1 MTSIKKLLG
10 LSAAL
15 LAVGTFAQQDV
26 LFQAMEDSLNRSMQ
40 ELSDQASI
48 APYFIAYTLHE
59 DEQLQMNS
67 KMGGVFSTRYSST
80 NSLEVSLR
88 VGSYELDNTNFLTTR
103 FGPPSVQSLTA
114 SIAPHEFDYEQLRL
128 KLWLLTD
135 GAYKQAVEA
144 YGEKTTALNNNSI
157 DYGVPDFTQRDP
169 VVYRDDRV
177 HGELNKKAMTQRL
190 NEISQVLL
198 EYPELFSTNTFVNV
212 DIHQDYYM
220 DTEGTSFTRVDDI
233 AETTIRMNTRAEN
246 GAELSDVV
254 TDIVRTADQFENLD
268 TLKAKVRSVAETL
281 TAMRTAPEM
290 ENYNGPVL
298 FVGQAATEVI
308 ARILGSAV
316 TAEKNPVRKSGTNI
330 SVASSPRNPFQARI
344 GARVLPRDFLV
355 YNDSTIRGYEGHS
368 LHGYIP
374 IDAEGVLST
383 RTTIIE
389 RGMLRG
395 LLTSR
400 QPVKGIPQSTGNKL
414 AGNGPVPTNLIVET
428 TRGLSDEELMEEFQL
443 LVGDRQL
450 EFGMLVKRIAVG
462 TGSAGNRPRSLSVKE
477 AYRVYEDGEHELV
490 QPSRV
495 EQFML
500 GNFKDIIAAS
510 EKFNVKT
517 RMGRYSVGPRNQ
529 PATNIMTVVTPDLLF
544 EEITMN
550 TSQPVKPK
558 PPILSNP
565 RAES

>member
-169 VVYRDDRV
+169 VVYRDVRV

>member
-1 MTSIKKLLG
+1 MISYKTFLG
-10 LSAAL
+10 LSAAF
-15 LAVGTFAQQDV
+15 LAVGALAQQDV

-40 ELSDQASI
+40 ELSDQATV

-59 DEQLQMNS
+59 DEQLQMSS
-67 KMGGVFSTRYSST
+67 KMGGVYSTRHSSS
-80 NSLEVSLR
+80 NSLEVNLR
-88 VGSYELDNTNFLTTR
+88 VGSYEMDNTNFLSSR
-103 FGPPSVQSLTA
+103 FSPPNVLSLTA
-114 SIAPHEFDYEQLRL
+114 SIAPQEFDYEQLRL

-135 GAYKQAVEA
+135 GAYKRAVEA

-157 DYGVPDFTQRDP
+157 DYGVPDYSQREP
-169 VVYRDDRV
+169 VVYRDDRE
-177 HGELNKKAMTQRL
+177 HGELNKDAMTQRL
-190 NEISQVLL
+190 NEISTVLL
-198 EYPELFSTNTFVNV
+198 EYPELFSTNAFVNV

-246 GAELSDVV
+246 GADLADVI
-254 TDIVRTADQFENLD
+254 TDVVRTADQFESLD
-268 TLKAKVRSVAETL
+268 TLKAKVRSVADTL

-308 ARILGSAV
+308 AQILGSV
-316 TAEKNPVRKSGTNI
+316 ITAEKNPVRKSGNNI
-330 SVASSPRNPFQARI
+330 SIASSPRNPFQARI

-355 YNDSTIRGYEGHS
+355 FNDSTIGTYHDHP

-374 IDAEGVLST
+374 IDSEGVPST

-395 LLTSR
+395 LLTTR
-400 QPVKGIPQSTGNKL
+400 QPVEGIPQSTGNKL
-414 AGNGPVPTNLIVET
+414 SGNGPVPTNLIVET
-428 TRGLSDEELMEEFQL
+428 NRGLSDEELMEEFQL
-443 LVGDRQL
+443 LVNDREM
-450 EFGMLVKRIAVG
+450 EFGMVVKRIAVG
-462 TGSAGNRPRSLSVKE
+462 LGSRGNGPHGLSVRE

-490 QPSRV
+490 QQSRIS
-495 EQFML
+495 QFML
-500 GNFKDIIAAS
+500 SNFKDIIAAS
-510 EKFNVKT
+510 ENINVKT
-517 RMGRYSVGPRNQ
+517 RMGRYRVGPQNQ

-544 EEITMN
+544 EDITMN
-550 TSQPVKPK
+550 TFQQVKPK
-558 PPILSNP
+558 PPILTNP

>member
-1 MTSIKKLLG
+1 MTLYKNLLG
-10 LSAAL
+10 LGAAL
-15 LAVGTFAQQDV
+15 LAVGALAQQDV

-40 ELSDQASI
+40 ELSDQDSV

-67 KMGGVFSTRYSST
+67 KMGGVFSTRHGSS

-88 VGSYELDNTNFLTTR
+88 VGSYELDNSNFLASR
-103 FGPPSVQSLTA
+103 FGPPNMLSLTA
-114 SIAPHEFDYEQLRL
+114 SIAPQEFDYEQLRL

-135 GAYKQAVEA
+135 GAYKQAVET

-157 DYGVPDFTQRDP
+157 DYDVPDFTQQEP
-169 VVYRDDRV
+169 VVYRDDRA

-190 NEISQVLL
+190 NEISAVLL

-212 DIHQDYYM
+212 DIHKDYYM
-220 DTEGTSFTRVDDI
+220 DSEGTSFTRVDDI

-246 GAELSDVV
+246 GADLVDVI
-254 TDIVRTADQFENLD
+254 TDIVRTADQFESLD
-268 TLKAKVRSVAETL
+268 TLKAKVRNVAETL

-298 FVGQAATEVI
+298 FVGQAATEVV
-308 ARILGSAV
+308 ARVLGSAV
-316 TAEKNPVRKSGTNI
+316 TAEKNAVRKQGSNI

-355 YNDSTIRGYEGHS
+355 YNDSTTSSYQGHP

-374 IDAEGVLST
+374 IDAEGVPST
-383 RTTIIE
+383 RTSIIE

-428 TRGLSDEELMEEFQL
+428 SRGLSDEELMEEFQL
-443 LVGDRQL
+443 LASDRGL
-450 EFGMLVKRIAVG
+450 EFGMVVKRIAVG
-462 TGSAGNRPRSLSVKE
+462 TGSPGNRPRSLTVRE
-477 AYRVYEDGEHELV
+477 AYRVYEDGEYELV
-490 QPSRV
+490 QPSRIS
-495 EQFML
+495 EFML
-500 GNFKDIIAAS
+500 SNFKDIIAAS

-544 EEITMN
+544 EEVTMDTN
-550 TSQPVKPK
+550 QPVKPK

>member
-1 MTSIKKLLG
+1 MISYKALLS

-15 LAVGTFAQQDV
+15 LAVGAVAQQDV

-40 ELSDQASI
+40 ELSDQDSV

-67 KMGGVFSTRYSST
+67 NMGGVFSAGHSSS
-80 NSLEVSLR
+80 NSLEVNLR
-88 VGSYELDNTNFLTTR
+88 VGSYELDNTNFITAR
-103 FGPPSVQSLTA
+103 YGPPSMQSLTA
-114 SIAPHEFDYEQLRL
+114 SIAPQEFDYEQLRL

-135 GAYKQAVEA
+135 GAYKRAVEA

-157 DYGVPDFTQRDP
+157 DYDVPDYTQREP
-169 VVYRDDRV
+169 VVFRDDRV

-190 NEISQVLL
+190 NEISAVLL
-198 EYPELFSTNTFVNV
+198 EYPELFSTRTFVHV

-233 AETTIRMNTRAEN
+233 AEMTIRMNTRAEN
-246 GAELSDVV
+246 GAELVDVI
-254 TDIVRTADQFENLD
+254 TDVVRTADQFESLD
-268 TLKAKVRSVAETL
+268 TLKAKVRYAADTL

-290 ENYNGPVL
+290 ESYNGPVL

-308 ARILGSAV
+308 ARILGSVV

-330 SVASSPRNPFQARI
+330 SISNSPRNPFQARI

-355 YNDSTIRGYEGHS
+355 FNDSTIRTYQDHP

-374 IDAEGVLST
+374 IDSEGVPST

-395 LLTSR
+395 LLTTR
-400 QPVKGIPQSTGNKL
+400 QPVEGIPQSTGNKL
-414 AGNGPVPTNLIVET
+414 AGSGPVPTNLIVET

-443 LVGDRQL
+443 LVNDRQM
-450 EFGMLVKRIAVG
+450 EFGMVVKRI
-462 TGSAGNRPRSLSVKE
+462 
-477 AYRVYEDGEHELV
+477 
-490 QPSRV
+490 
-495 EQFML
+495 
-500 GNFKDIIAAS
+500 
-510 EKFNVKT
+510 
-517 RMGRYSVGPRNQ
+517 SVGVGSGGKR
-529 PATNIMTVVTPDLLF
+529 
-544 EEITMN
+544 
-550 TSQPVKPK
+550 TS
-558 PPILSNP
+558 
-565 RAES
+565 